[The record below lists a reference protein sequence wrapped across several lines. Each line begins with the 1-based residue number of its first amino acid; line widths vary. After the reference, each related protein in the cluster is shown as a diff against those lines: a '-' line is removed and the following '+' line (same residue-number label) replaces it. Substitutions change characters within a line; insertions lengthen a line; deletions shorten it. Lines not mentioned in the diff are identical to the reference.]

1 MHVDVESVFGWSK
14 SDILTLAINPDI
26 RSARFYG
33 QFSLDETWTLLRGG
47 DVSSNVSFDLC
58 YRLKKNGDHNSSSGV
73 KVSCGFDIKELDMC
87 IYFILQRSAKILFLG
102 CDVV

>member
-1 MHVDVESVFGWSK
+1 MEMFPVM
-14 SDILTLAINPDI
+14 
-26 RSARFYG
+26 
-33 QFSLDETWTLLRGG
+33 SLLICVIG
-47 DVSSNVSFDLC
+47 S
-58 YRLKKNGDHNSSSGV
+58 KKNGDHNSSSGV